1 MTSSLHRGNSENVD
15 GKALPEFDICIVG
28 AGLAGLYALYRLRS
42 LGFSCRVLEA
52 GDGVG
57 GTWYWNRY
65 PGARCDIE
73 SYQYSY
79 SFDDDLQREW
89 KWTERFAGQEEILSY
104 LEHVAERFSLYEDI
118 SFGHTITA
126 MRFDEAS
133 NRWTVE
139 TSNGPICSAR
149 FCIMATGVLSKPRD
163 IHLPGMEAFEGPIYS
178 TAYWPSDRIDLQ
190 EKRVALIGT
199 GASGCQLL
207 PHLVDQVGHVT
218 VFQRTPNF
226 CVPTANAPVDPAYE
240 ARWQADYKAIR
251 SEQATTPGAV
261 IFDIN
266 PRTAT
271 EASESELRAEFERR
285 WKEDGGLNFMRSF
298 SDLSRNETSNA
309 LAADFVRDKI
319 RTIVEDEETA
329 HKLTPYGYP
338 IDARRLATTDREFYS
353 LFNRPDVALISVL
366 EEEIVSVQGHGIK
379 TTRQD
384 YPFDAIILATGFEP
398 ITGAMMAIDIVGID
412 GIPVHEKWR
421 DRPAAYLGIG
431 VAGLPNMFLV
441 NGPGAPGALANM
453 FSSSELLVDWVAECI
468 CFLRENGISRI
479 ETKKASQAEWM
490 NRVQKLGEKTLM
502 WKAETSGYVY
512 INAARE
518 RVFLCYSGGFPEF
531 RTVLS
536 DVKANNY
543 AGFSLVP

>member
-1 MTSSLHRGNSENVD
+1 MTSSLQCGSSEDVD
-15 GKALPEFDICIVG
+15 GKNLPEFDVCIVG

-52 GDGVG
+52 GNGVG

-104 LEHVAERFSLYEDI
+104 LEHVTERFSLHEDI
-118 SFGHTITA
+118 SFGCTITA
-126 MRFDEAS
+126 MHFDGVS
-133 NRWTVE
+133 NRWVVE
-139 TSNGPICSAR
+139 TSDGPLCTAR
-149 FCIMATGVLSKPRD
+149 FCVMATGVLSKPRD
-163 IHLPGMEAFEGPIYS
+163 IHLPGMESFEGPIYS
-178 TAYWPSDRIDLQ
+178 TANWPAECIDLR

-207 PHLVDQVGHVT
+207 PHLVDHVGHVT

-240 ARWQADYKAIR
+240 ARWQTGYKAIR
-251 SEQATTPGAV
+251 DEQAMTPGAV

-266 PRTAT
+266 PQAAV

-298 SDLSRNETSNA
+298 NDLSRNEASNA

-319 RTIVEDEETA
+319 RTIVKDEDTA
-329 HKLTPYGYP
+329 RKLTPHGYP

-353 LFNRPDVALISVL
+353 LFNRADVALISVL
-366 EEEIVSVQGHGIK
+366 EEEIVTVHDRGIK

-398 ITGAMMAIDIVGID
+398 ITGAMMAIDIVGTD
-412 GIPVHEKWR
+412 GIPVREKWQK
-421 DRPAAYLGIG
+421 RPAANLGIG
-431 VAGLPNMFLV
+431 VAGLPNMFLI

-453 FSSSELLVDWVAECI
+453 FSSSELLVDWVARCI
-468 CFLRENGISRI
+468 CFLQENGISRI
-479 ETKKASQAEWM
+479 ETDEDAQTKWM
-490 NRVQKLGEKTLM
+490 NRVQELGEKTLM

-536 DVKANNY
+536 DVEANDY
-543 AGFSLVP
+543 AGFSLVQ